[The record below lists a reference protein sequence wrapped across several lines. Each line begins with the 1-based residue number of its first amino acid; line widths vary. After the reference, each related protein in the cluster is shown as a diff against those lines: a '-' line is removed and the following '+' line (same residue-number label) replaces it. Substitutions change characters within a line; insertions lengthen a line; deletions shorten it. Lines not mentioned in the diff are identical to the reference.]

1 MESYESLVA
10 SGLTPIK
17 PTPIINGRVP
27 PPSTPSMGRALVG
40 TIPPE
45 MQLDADF
52 AEQQYGGQ
60 IPSYRLMP
68 PASSGKAAV
77 NAAAQSTQVVVQQSS
92 VGSGLLLET
101 LGSKNPNQSVL
112 NLQGTAVVGVDA
124 AGNVTID
131 GGGDGLIH
139 GDAISEIDPAYV
151 VLRDDFINVNVGGAF
166 TSFISEFPWYASNGG
181 STSSVFVGGGAI
193 PSFGLVGISNSATAG
208 SCSFLLPMLQ
218 AQPAQ
223 IGWPLLDYPGWK
235 LIWTFNLDLMAAGSG
250 AGPFTWAKVS
260 TYVGLA
266 NYAGLSSSPTGG
278 STTPRPPFFLGL
290 RYDTDPTAPAISDTQ
305 FMFEYVTNTTATPDT
320 RENTQG
326 TVVATGIAAT
336 KGTQYRLEISCI
348 VAGQVNLFLTNGTT
362 SFNTTMTVAQ
372 FTSSAAPTISATGGV
387 AFYNST
393 TYFPW
398 AAGSKVTIVGGANT
412 DYNGTFVLLPANLQ
426 TLNAAFYSSS
436 AQTGADTGAV
446 TSVYPALVPF
456 VSFGNDTTATPTANT
471 KAIQIDFFGFVWNP
485 GVGGGTGTPNPT
497 KARYF

>member
-17 PTPIINGRVP
+17 PTPIVNGRVP
-27 PPSTPSMGRALVG
+27 PPSAPSMGRALVG

-52 AEQQYGGQ
+52 AENQYSGQ
-60 IPSYRLMP
+60 VPSYRLMP

-77 NAAAQSTQVVVQQSS
+77 NAAAQSTQIVVQQSS

-101 LGSKNPNQSVL
+101 LGAKNPNQSVL

-139 GDAISEIDPAYV
+139 GDSIQEIDPAYV
-151 VLRDDFINVNVGGAF
+151 VLRDDFINVNTGGTF
-166 TSFISEFPWYASNGG
+166 NSFISEFPWYASNGG

-193 PSFGLVGISNSATAG
+193 PSFGLVGISNNTTAG

-218 AQPAQ
+218 TQPAQ

-235 LIWTFNLDLMAAGSG
+235 LIWKFNLDLMAAGAG
-250 AGPFTWAKVS
+250 EGPFTWAKVS
-260 TYVGLA
+260 TYIGLA

-290 RYDTDPTAPAISDTQ
+290 RYDTDATAPAISDTQ
-305 FMFEYVTNTTATPDT
+305 FMFEYVTNTTATPGT
-320 RENTQG
+320 RTNTQG
-326 TVVATGIAAT
+326 TVVATGISAT
-336 KGTQYRLEISCI
+336 RGAQYRLEISC
-348 VAGQVNLFLTNGTT
+348 VTSGQINLLLTDGTT
-362 SFNTTMTVAQ
+362 SFSTTMTVAQ
-372 FTSSAAPTISATGGV
+372 FTSSVAPSISSSGGV
-387 AFYNST
+387 ASYGT
-393 TYFPW
+393 TVSFPW
-398 AAGSKVTIVGGANT
+398 AAGSKVTIASGIHA
-412 DYNGTFVLLPANLQ
+412 DYNGTFTLLPASLQ
-426 TLNAAFYSSS
+426 AINAAWYSAS
-436 AQTGADTGAV
+436 AQTGTDTGAV

-456 VSFGNDTTATPTANT
+456 VSFGNDTTASPVANT
-471 KAIQIDFFGFVWNP
+471 KAIQIDFFSFVWNP